1 MKAKQLK
8 ELTKEELQHKYTELQ
23 KQLFS
28 LRFQTP
34 TQELKNA
41 LEMRLIRRDIARVL
55 TILKDKK

>member
-1 MKAKQLK
+1 MKAKQLR
-8 ELTKEELQHKYTELQ
+8 ELTKEELQHKCTEVQ

-34 TQELKNA
+34 TQEIKNA
-41 LEMRLIRRDIARVL
+41 LQLRFLRRDIARIL